1 MSNEFFY
8 IFVKF
13 IFDTFDMKN
22 SIIAD
27 KSLNFAI
34 RIVNLYKHLCV
45 SKKEFIMSKQLLR
58 SGTSIGANVSEAINT
73 GSLKDFI
80 HKMTISQ
87 KEAAESI
94 YWLKLLKA
102 TDFLSEPEYQS
113 ISADAET
120 IYKILKSI
128 ILSSKNKL
136 NETLNNQKK

>member
-58 SGTSIGANVSEAINT
+58 SGTSIGANVSEALNSEST
-73 GSLKDFI
+73 KDFI
-80 HKMTISQ
+80 HKLSISQ
-87 KEAAESI
+87 KETAECL

-102 TDFLSEPEYQS
+102 TDFLTEPEYES
-113 ISADAET
+113 INTDAET
-120 IYKILKSI
+120 IFKIIKRIIITSKKSI
-128 ILSSKNKL
+128 TSKI
-136 NETLNNQKK
+136 TP